1 MKHLLMLCSNDSLK
15 HLFLSNMFS
24 TICKRNKDLEQILEQ
39 GKYPNKKKLSL
50 LTSRSK
56 NYIYIYIYI
65 YYILLLKIFA
75 VITALECS
83 MGRAIY

>member
-24 TICKRNKDLEQILEQ
+24 TICKINKDLEQILEQ

-56 NYIYIYIYI
+56 NYIYIYILYT
-65 YYILLLKIFA
+65 
-75 VITALECS
+75 ITKNICS
-83 MGRAIY
+83 YHCFRVLNG

>member
-56 NYIYIYIYI
+56 NYLYIYIYIYI
-65 YYILLLKIFA
+65 IYY
-75 VITALECS
+75 
-83 MGRAIY
+83 Y